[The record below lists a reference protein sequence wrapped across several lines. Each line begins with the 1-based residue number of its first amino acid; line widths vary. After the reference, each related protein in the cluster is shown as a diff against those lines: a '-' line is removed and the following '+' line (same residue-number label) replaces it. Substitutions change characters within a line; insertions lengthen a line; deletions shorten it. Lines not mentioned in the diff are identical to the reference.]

1 LNIVVYNIV
10 PKPED
15 NYSLPVPPIILPKAA
30 IGIDKKRIQPIAS
43 YIKSTKSSK
52 PKGNN
57 INQLVR
63 SLEKLSITTVTQ
75 EDL

>member
-1 LNIVVYNIV
+1 MVS
-10 PKPED
+10 KPEN
-15 NYSLPVPPIILPKAA
+15 NYFLPVPPIIFPEAA
-30 IGIDKKRIQPIAS
+30 IDIGKKRTQPIAS
-43 YIKSTKSSK
+43 YMKPTKSSK
-52 PKGNN
+52 PKGDN